1 MRRKLLGALCIMVLR
16 GSGALRAQPF
26 PERRNPAF
34 DQLRAG
40 VWAERGAGDSY
51 EPVQSGPSEAG
62 PKNRSARLLAVGW
75 EAPQLAPPTWNPT
88 PLPEVPR
95 APVPREVKPVA
106 AARAVEPVRAVAV
119 AARPSACESL
129 RKKAKALRDSAFLCD
144 RDIANGHSYS
154 NVEVT
159 FDTPRIPRTLNARE
173 ARAYAGQFE
182 SVAGQGNEI
191 LCAQFGEPGF
201 NPANEPSRARADA
214 YYRRLCSAGD
224 QYACNARQIEELC
237 FNTSPMNS
245 CVRNCLVTKDEQC
258 LAGSASNPLDCR
270 IYAHFQCYA
279 SCGKVMPNIP
289 EGFCVYQLPGWR
301 SVH

>member
-1 MRRKLLGALCIMVLR
+1 MRRKLLGAFCIVILR
-16 GSGALRAQPF
+16 GSAVVGAQPF
-26 PERRNPAF
+26 PERKNPAF
-34 DQLRAG
+34 DQLRGG
-40 VWAERGAGDSY
+40 VWEQTGAADSF
-51 EPVQSGPSEAG
+51 EPARSGASEAG
-62 PKNRSARLLAVGW
+62 PESRGSRLLAVGW
-75 EAPQLAPPTWNPT
+75 QAPQLTS

-95 APVPREVKPVA
+95 APVPREVKPVE
-106 AARAVEPVRAVAV
+106 AARAVEPVRAVAA
-119 AARPSACESL
+119 AARPSACEAL

-173 ARAYAGQFE
+173 ARSYAGQFE
-182 SVAGQGNEI
+182 SVADQRNEI
-191 LCAQFGEPGF
+191 VCAQFGEPGF
-201 NPANEPSRARADA
+201 NPANEPSRVRADA
-214 YYRRLCSAGD
+214 YYRRLCAAGD

-245 CVRNCLVTKDEQC
+245 CVRNCLVTQDEKC
-258 LAGSASNPLDCR
+258 LAASASNPLDCR